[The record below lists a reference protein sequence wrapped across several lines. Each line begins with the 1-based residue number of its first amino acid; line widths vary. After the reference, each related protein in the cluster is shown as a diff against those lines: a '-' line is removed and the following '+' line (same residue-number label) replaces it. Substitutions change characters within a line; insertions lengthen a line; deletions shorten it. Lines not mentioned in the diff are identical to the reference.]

1 MSLYVTSML
10 TQKQPEAQEAG
21 VNVHWQW
28 FQKSFS
34 KWGVLALKARGSFKY
49 QNQNQVAASAFLSTS
64 QYLRHALELCSSDL
78 YCNGRASFTPSL
90 ITTLDFILKMF
101 SVYAPVS
108 QILFQN
114 SSKDCNPCRS
124 PYKSYDWIS
133 WQHPLRCC
141 WLIFVL
147 LKVRK
152 FAQIRKPSLLLN
164 NQPNLHPDTSVE
176 NLTAMGQR
184 NLTVLPK
191 ALCKTKWSFIFF
203 RLFSPL
209 HNSHS
214 ILIIFWRVLTFW
226 KVRSSLKIVTIIW
239 WLLCWIWDLIPSRQD
254 FHVIN
259 PELSWQ

>member
-1 MSLYVTSML
+1 MHWQDFRSNFQNKQYFRDQ
-10 TQKQPEAQEAG
+10 TQK
-21 VNVHWQW
+21 
-28 FQKSFS
+28 
-34 KWGVLALKARGSFKY
+34 
-49 QNQNQVAASAFLSTS
+49 QVAASAFLSTS
-64 QYLRHALELCSSDL
+64 QYLHALELCSSDL
-78 YCNGRASFTPSL
+78 DCNGRTSLIPSL
-90 ITTLDFILKMF
+90 ITLLDFISKMF
-101 SVYAPVS
+101 SVCAPIS

-114 SSKDCNPCRS
+114 SFKDCNPCRN

-133 WQHPLRCC
+133 WQHLLQCC
-141 WLIFVL
+141 WLIFVP

-152 FAQIRKPSLLLN
+152 FAQIRKPCLLLN
-164 NQPNLHPDTSVE
+164 NQPNLHPDTWVE
-176 NLTAMGQR
+176 NLTVVGQK

-203 RLFSPL
+203 RLFNSL

-214 ILIIFWRVLTFW
+214 ILIISWRVLTFW

-239 WLLCWIWDLIPSRQD
+239 WLLCWIWALILSGQD